1 MFENEVLLARWW
13 FGENLDGASDG
24 ALIKRNA
31 LWDVA
36 YSERECQGTESSFSA
51 QIVER
56 RRSVFVGKFTTSQ
69 LDTIGNP
76 FIQL

>member
-1 MFENEVLLARWW
+1 MFGNEVLLARWW

-36 YSERECQGTESSFSA
+36 CSERGMSRHRKFLSSADCETEKKCFCW
-51 QIVER
+51 
-56 RRSVFVGKFTTSQ
+56 
-69 LDTIGNP
+69 
-76 FIQL
+76 